1 MKILKSCFTC
11 NKVYKGDFFLLN
23 TSLNQFLDTE
33 INTSTGSKHRVKN
46 KNSLLFT
53 DILRQFVIEKDRMLI
68 LAVFFSLYQHFT
80 DGDALEKIHDLLDHG
95 VSRSNN
101 GNRTIVLLLILQLV
115 MIVMLSSR

>member
-11 NKVYKGDFFLLN
+11 NKVYKGDFFFFN

-33 INTSTGSKHRVKN
+33 INTSAGGKHRVKN
-46 KNSLLFT
+46 KNSLLIT
-53 DILRQFVIEKDRMLI
+53 DILWKFVIEKDRMLI

-80 DGDALEKIHDLLDHG
+80 DGDAREKIHDLLDHG

-101 GNRTIVLLLILQLV
+101 GNCAIVLLLILQLV
-115 MIVMLSSR
+115 MIIMFSSR

>member
-1 MKILKSCFTC
+1 VKILKSCFTC
-11 NKVYKGDFFLLN
+11 NKVYKGDFFFLN
-23 TSLNQFLDTE
+23 SSLNQFLDTE

-46 KNSLLFT
+46 KDSLLFT
-53 DILRQFVIEKDRMLI
+53 DILRKFVIEKDRVLI

-80 DGDALEKIHDLLDHG
+80 YGDAREKIHDLLDHG

-101 GNRTIVLLLILQLV
+101 GNRAIVLLFILQLV